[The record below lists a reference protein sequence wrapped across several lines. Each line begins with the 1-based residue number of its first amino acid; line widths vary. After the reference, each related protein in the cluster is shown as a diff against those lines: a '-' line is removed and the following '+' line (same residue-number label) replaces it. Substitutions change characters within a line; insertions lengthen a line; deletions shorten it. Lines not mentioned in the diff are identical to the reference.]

1 MKKAVS
7 LFCLLALA
15 AAAPAQ
21 GAKKFTSLS
30 ELEASF
36 ADAAEAANLKLNK
49 DKLAALD
56 AFLADKAGKEEGD
69 LKAAGATAAYLR
81 AVVTAKT
88 ATSTAPVKEALT
100 KFFNDGAQDLNQAV
114 EVTMESAGKLDEL
127 DDLDGAKA
135 AWASLGEK
143 FADNTRLKGFIDNQI
158 AGYEAA
164 GTDPKPFA
172 VKDLAGKDL
181 SLESYKGKVVLLDFW
196 ATWCGPCIAEL
207 PNVIAAYKKYNPK
220 GFEIIGISL
229 DKEDKAV
236 LDKFLAAHPDMK
248 WPQFYD
254 GKWWKNEVGQLYGVQ
269 SIPATY
275 LIDQNGKIYRT
286 GLRGKALDKAVEKL
300 LSKGA
305 AKKG

>member
-1 MKKAVS
+1 MKTAVA
-7 LFCLLALA
+7 LFCLLVLA
-15 AAAPAQ
+15 VTAPAQ

-36 ADAAEAANLKLNK
+36 AEAAEAANLKLNK

-56 AFLADKAGKEEGD
+56 AFLADKAGKEERD
-69 LKAAGATAAYLR
+69 LKTAAATAAYLR
-81 AVVTAKT
+81 ALVTAKT
-88 ATSTAPVKEALT
+88 ATSAAPVKDALA
-100 KFFNDGAQDLNQAV
+100 KFFQAGAEDVNQAV
-114 EVTMESAGKLDEL
+114 EVTMESSAKLDEL
-127 DDLDGAKA
+127 DDLEAAKA

-143 FADNTRLKGFIDNQI
+143 FAENKRLKGFIDSQV
-158 AGYEAA
+158 AGYDAA

-254 GKWWKNEVGQLYGVQ
+254 GKFWQNELGQLYGVQ

-275 LIDQNGKIYRT
+275 LIDQNGKIYRM
-286 GLRGKALDKAVEKL
+286 GLRGKALEKAVEKL